1 MCARPGY
8 QPRAKVFESYPRRHP
23 GGSSY
28 AYDPPS
34 LFLSHEFYPPR
45 FSKNPPQ
52 NSAEREIFLE
62 SFSFP
67 RRLLS
72 AETDFARIPS
82 YEQSFVS
89 SEIAGRSPTI
99 NGESVPRF
107 TITKQILISRL
118 PSIVQGL
125 FTPFLPEK
133 PPTKWWS
140 REKSITRSVQRSRR
154 LNRLS
159 RYSSTIEFPATQP
172 ESSNALSPSN
182 KGNTPLPQF
191 SLSPRQSS
199 FLFPKKKRNC
209 NSNSTVSPRIIPLEY
224 RTRFNVVS
232 AHGHRC
238 CGEEERRWELVI
250 VNNFRIDTVCFA
262 RSRRARP
269 S

>member
-1 MCARPGY
+1 MS
-8 QPRAKVFESYPRRHP
+8 KD
-23 GGSSY
+23 SS
-28 AYDPPS
+28 P
-34 LFLSHEFYPPR
+34 
-45 FSKNPPQ
+45 
-52 NSAEREIFLE
+52 
-62 SFSFP
+62 
-67 RRLLS
+67 
-72 AETDFARIPS
+72 
-82 YEQSFVS
+82 
-89 SEIAGRSPTI
+89 
-99 NGESVPRF
+99 
-107 TITKQILISRL
+107 
-118 PSIVQGL
+118 
-125 FTPFLPEK
+125 PFLPEK

-191 SLSPRQSS
+191 SLSPRQSF
-199 FLFPKKKRNC
+199 FLFPKKKRSC

>member
-23 GGSSY
+23 GESSY

-67 RRLLS
+67 HRLLS

-99 NGESVPRF
+99 KRIRSAVYNHETNFDLSSPLDCPRTLHPLSSPKSHRRNGGRGKNRLPGVFRDPEGLIAFLDTSRQRYSFRPRNPNRA
-107 TITKQILISRL
+107 TLSPLRTKGIRRYLNFLSLQDNLPFFSLKKREVAILI
-118 PSIVQGL
+118 P
-125 FTPFLPEK
+125 
-133 PPTKWWS
+133 
-140 REKSITRSVQRSRR
+140 
-154 LNRLS
+154 
-159 RYSSTIEFPATQP
+159 
-172 ESSNALSPSN
+172 
-182 KGNTPLPQF
+182 
-191 SLSPRQSS
+191 
-199 FLFPKKKRNC
+199 LFPLELSLWNIGRVSTLFRRTGTVVAGRKRGGG
-209 NSNSTVSPRIIPLEY
+209 S
-224 RTRFNVVS
+224 
-232 AHGHRC
+232 
-238 CGEEERRWELVI
+238 
-250 VNNFRIDTVCFA
+250 
-262 RSRRARP
+262 
-269 S
+269 

>member
-72 AETDFARIPS
+72 SSAETDFARIPS

-89 SEIAGRSPTI
+89 SGIVGRSPTI

-118 PSIVQGL
+118 PSIVQGR
-125 FTPFLPEK
+125 FTPFPPRKATDEMVVEGKIDYPECSEIQK
-133 PPTKWWS
+133 
-140 REKSITRSVQRSRR
+140 
-154 LNRLS
+154 
-159 RYSSTIEFPATQP
+159 A
-172 ESSNALSPSN
+172 
-182 KGNTPLPQF
+182 
-191 SLSPRQSS
+191 
-199 FLFPKKKRNC
+199 
-209 NSNSTVSPRIIPLEY
+209 
-224 RTRFNVVS
+224 
-232 AHGHRC
+232 
-238 CGEEERRWELVI
+238 
-250 VNNFRIDTVCFA
+250 
-262 RSRRARP
+262 
-269 S
+269 